1 MNDGFDVL
9 KSLLQDELRLL
20 AKAEA
25 HLLHTYQKCREL
37 KLHTDIS
44 EDDLELLDSL
54 CSRFV
59 RFYEVYLKNVIRT
72 SLHIMRAHQDTF
84 IDNMNKAEK
93 IGLID
98 SMKIMDKERTL
109 RNQVSHQYNEEDW
122 IVIFSAVLDLI
133 DPLTASKNTTMLY
146 IDRKI
151 FSQ

>member
-1 MNDGFDVL
+1 
-9 KSLLQDELRLL
+9 
-20 AKAEA
+20 
-25 HLLHTYQKCREL
+25 
-37 KLHTDIS
+37 
-44 EDDLELLDSL
+44 
-54 CSRFV
+54 
-59 RFYEVYLKNVIRT
+59 
-72 SLHIMRAHQDTF
+72 MRAHQDTF